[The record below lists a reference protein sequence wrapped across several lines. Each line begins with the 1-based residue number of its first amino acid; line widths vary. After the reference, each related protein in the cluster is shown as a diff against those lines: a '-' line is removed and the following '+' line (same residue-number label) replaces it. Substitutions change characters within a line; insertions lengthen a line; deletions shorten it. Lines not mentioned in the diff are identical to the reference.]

1 MSIPRI
7 TGLLPAIILLV
18 AVPCRGENRFF
29 FGPAIAPVGT
39 EGNSIEILCDNDETA
54 LGFSYAIRYDPEAIE
69 VTSLTNED
77 TAAATADYFSGRIE
91 QADGSI
97 GFGCVFDVGG
107 SFDEKRLPAG
117 TGQRIGRIGFRVLA
131 GEPFETVLRF
141 DRIAFAP
148 NIRAPVR
155 NVLTDENGQS
165 VVPALQEGSISI
177 ITAAPEIS
185 SITGGEGEA
194 GQVFQVTGLHLDQPG
209 LSVEVCGTEAVHSLR
224 EGGEVIDVTAPGC
237 ETGGCVAV
245 TVSTSR
251 GSAEVAEG
259 FCYPEVKK
267 PQVFLRGDVNSDQ
280 NIELT
285 DAIFTLNYLF
295 VGGRI
300 PTCLDAA
307 DVNDNAS
314 VELTDAI
321 FLLNYLF
328 IGGRL
333 PAAPFPGCGEDPSA
347 DDIDCQQPPECP

>member
-1 MSIPRI
+1 MLRI
-7 TGLLPAIILLV
+7 TGFLAAIILL
-18 AVPCRGENRFF
+18 ATIPCRGENRFF
-29 FGPAIAPVGT
+29 FGPAVALTGT
-39 EGNSIEILCDNDETA
+39 DGNSIEVLCDNDETA
-54 LGFSYAIRYDPEAIE
+54 LGFSYAIRYDPAAIE
-69 VTSLTNED
+69 VTSLTNEN

-91 QADGSI
+91 QEDGNI
-97 GFGCVFDVGG
+97 GFGCVYDVGG
-107 SFDEKRLPAG
+107 TFDEKRLPAG
-117 TGQRIGRIGFRVLA
+117 TSQSIGRIGFRVLA
-131 GEPFETVLRF
+131 DEAFETILRF

-165 VVPALQEGSISI
+165 VVPVLQEGSITI
-177 ITAAPEIS
+177 ISAAPVIS

-194 GQVFQVTGLHLDQPG
+194 GQVFQVTGTHLDQPG
-209 LSVEVCGTEAVHSLR
+209 LSVEVCGSEAEHSLR
-224 EGGEVIDVTAPGC
+224 EDGQVIDVTAPEC
-237 ETGGCVAV
+237 DTEGCVAV

-251 GSAEVAEG
+251 GSAAVADG
-259 FCYPEVKK
+259 FCYPEAKK
-267 PQVFLRGDVNSDQ
+267 AAVFLRGDVNSDRS
-280 NIELT
+280 IELT

-328 IGGRL
+328 IGGRV
-333 PAAPFPGCGEDPSA
+333 PAAPFPECGEDASA
-347 DDIDCQQPPECP
+347 DDIDCRQPPECP